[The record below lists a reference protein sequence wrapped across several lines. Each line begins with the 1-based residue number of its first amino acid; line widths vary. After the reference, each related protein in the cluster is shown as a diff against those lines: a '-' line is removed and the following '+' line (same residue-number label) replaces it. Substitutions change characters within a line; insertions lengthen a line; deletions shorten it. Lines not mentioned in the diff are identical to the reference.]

1 MRLFFHRLSASF
13 RGRRA
18 EAELAREISAHLQFL
33 EEKFVAEG
41 MSREEARFAAKRAFG
56 NIEQTKELQRDA
68 RSFRWLTG
76 WTMELRLG
84 VRMLVRYPGLTVVG
98 GLAIAFAILVGAGV
112 FEVVKQAT
120 DPVLPLPDGQE
131 IVGLTYWNRREDV
144 RKPANSYDF
153 LKWRE
158 ELTTLR
164 DVGAFR
170 LLERNLIAE
179 GGVAEPVMV
188 AQISPSAFRVAR
200 VPPLL
205 GRTLVEADEN
215 LGTPAVV
222 VLGHRLWQTR
232 FGGDR
237 AVVGRTVRLGQVQMI
252 VVGVMPEGF
261 AFPVDDNIW
270 TPLRSGELAREPGED
285 ALKVFGRL
293 APGVTLREAQAEAAL
308 VAARAAASF
317 PDRYAQLTPQ
327 VLPYANSFISLS
339 LDLFVQA
346 GIHSI
351 NAFAVLLLIVVCGNV
366 ALLMLTRTA
375 TREKEILVRTALGAT
390 RGRILTQLLL
400 EALSLVALAVIVGLT
415 ATNALLKA
423 AVDILRAEPDRWPFW
438 LDAGLSPATVGYAG
452 ALALLAAIIVG
463 VVPGLKIMGRGMS
476 DRLRQSAAGG
486 GGLRMGKIWTSLI
499 VTQIAATVLFT
510 ATAYVVHRQAEY
522 LASVKTV
529 FPTAKYLSVRLDM
542 ESEGTAP
549 EGIRPADDTSR
560 TIPEGDRQRFAAAV
574 RELERRLASEAA
586 VVGVTVAEQLPLMAT
601 TSHRAIELSG
611 ASPVEQS
618 RRPKVGS
625 SAVAPNLFE
634 VFQMPVL
641 AGRTFDSRDLNENA
655 NTVVV
660 NSLFVDRILGGR
672 NAVGQRIRYESV
684 EPTDGRQ
691 SQVKPGPWL
700 EIVGVVRDLAPDDG
714 APLSLDNPAKP
725 RLYRCLN
732 VSQGSNPLYLAVRAK
747 TDPQSLGPTLRR
759 IAGDVSPA
767 LQLHDILPLDHA
779 ASVDARFW
787 RVFANV
793 FMLGSAIVLFL
804 SLAGIYSVTS
814 FTVVRRTR
822 EIGVRVALG
831 APASRVIADIFRRPL
846 LQVAVGVVAGCSLLA
861 IVAFPRSGSGIAM
874 AKQAALILAYGI
886 AVMGAC
892 VLACIGPAL
901 RALRVDP
908 VEALK
913 EDV

>member
-1 MRLFFHRLSASF
+1 MSCIRLFFRRLSASF

-18 EAELAREISAHLQFL
+18 EADLGREINAHLQLL
-33 EEKFVAEG
+33 EEKFVAAG
-41 MSREEARFAAKRAFG
+41 MSPEEARFAAKRAFG
-56 NIEQTKELQRDA
+56 NIERTKEMQRDA
-68 RSFRWLTG
+68 RSFRWPTG
-76 WTMELRLG
+76 WAMELRLG

-98 GLAIAFAILVGAGV
+98 GLAMAFAILVGTGV
-112 FEVVKQAT
+112 FEVVKRVT
-120 DPVLPLPDGQE
+120 DPVLPLPDGE
-131 IVGLTYWNRREDV
+131 DIVGLTYWDRREDA
-144 RKPANSYDF
+144 RKPASSYDF

-158 ELTTLR
+158 ELTTLQ

-170 LLERNLIAE
+170 LVERNLAAE
-179 GGVAEPVMV
+179 GGVAEPVTV
-188 AQISPSAFRVAR
+188 AQISPAAFRVTR

-215 LGTPAVV
+215 PGSPPVV
-222 VLGHRLWQTR
+222 VLGYRLWQTR

-237 AVVGRTVRLGQVQMI
+237 AVVGRTVRLGAIQATVA
-252 VVGVMPEGF
+252 GVMPEGF
-261 AFPVDDNIW
+261 AFPVDDHIW
-270 TPLRSGELAREPGED
+270 TPLRSTELVREPGHD

-293 APGVTLREAQAEAAL
+293 APGATLREAQAEAAV
-308 VAARAAASF
+308 VAARATASF

-327 VLPYANSFISLS
+327 VQPYANSFISLP

-351 NAFAVLLLIVVCGNV
+351 NAFAVLLLIVICGNV

-400 EALSLVALAVIVGLT
+400 EALLLGALALGLGLT
-415 ATNALLKA
+415 ATNVLLKA
-423 AVDILRAEPDRWPFW
+423 VADMLRAGDRWPFW
-438 LDAGLSPATVGYAG
+438 LDGGLSPATVAYAG
-452 ALALLAAIIVG
+452 ALTLLAAIIVG
-463 VVPGLKIMGRGMS
+463 VVPGLKVMGRKMS
-476 DRLRQSAAGG
+476 DRLRQSTAGG
-486 GGLRMGKIWTSLI
+486 GGLRMGRVWTGLI

-522 LASVKTV
+522 ITSVETV
-529 FPTAKYLSVRLDM
+529 FPTAKYLSVRLEM
-542 ESEGTAP
+542 ESEGAA
-549 EGIRPADDTSR
+549 EEAAGAIPAR
-560 TIPEGDRQRFAAAV
+560 HRQSFAAAV
-574 RELERRLASEAA
+574 RELERRLAHEAA

-601 TSHRAIELSG
+601 TTSRAIEVSG
-611 ASPVEQS
+611 VSPAEHS
-618 RRPKVGS
+618 RRPKVGA
-625 SAVAPNLFE
+625 SAVEPNFFE

-660 NSLFVDRILGGR
+660 NSLFADRILGGR
-672 NAVGQRIRYESV
+672 NAVGQRIRYESA
-684 EPTDGRQ
+684 EPTDDRR
-691 SQVKPGPWL
+691 SPVKPGPWL
-700 EIVGVVRDLAPDDG
+700 EIIGVVRDLVPDRG
-714 APLSLDNPAKP
+714 APLNLDNPARP
-725 RLYRCLN
+725 RLYHCLN
-732 VSQGSNPLYLAVRAK
+732 ASLGSNPLYLAVQAK

-759 IAGDVSPA
+759 IAGEVSPM

-779 ASVDARFW
+779 VSLDARFW

-814 FTVVRRTR
+814 FTVSRRTR

-831 APASRVIADIFRRPL
+831 APAPRVVADIFRGPL
-846 LQVAVGVVAGCSLLA
+846 LQVATGVAVGCGLLA
-861 IVAFPRSGSGIAM
+861 LVVLTRSGSGVAM
-874 AKQAALILAYGI
+874 ARQAVLLLAYGI
-886 AVMGAC
+886 AVMGVC

-908 VEALK
+908 VEALR
-913 EDV
+913 EDA